1 MSTKQCKDTVLCIP
15 EGEPGPCSK
24 AALFF
29 LGYSLLS
36 LHPLPSLISSCLN
49 LLFATHGRSWRL
61 NVAYFL
67 QIRNGGHRFCIPGS
81 PTGSCSISV
90 SLSMPHNFYLIISPY
105 SLWCYSRQVAGMS
118 VEIGAGA
125 RWQEITHLVNRGG
138 CGQTKKKNL
147 QTDKKP
153 HIWVISVLEAD
164 KER

>member
-1 MSTKQCKDTVLCIP
+1 MYP
-15 EGEPGPCSK
+15 GEP
-24 AALFF
+24 
-29 LGYSLLS
+29 YWVLLHFS
-36 LHPLPSLISSCLN
+36 ITEYA
-49 LLFATHGRSWRL
+49 LLF
-61 NVAYFL
+61 
-67 QIRNGGHRFCIPGS
+67 
-81 PTGSCSISV
+81 
-90 SLSMPHNFYLIISPY
+90 NFYLIISPY

-118 VEIGAGA
+118 VEIGVGA

>member
-1 MSTKQCKDTVLCIP
+1 MVQRGCGQIVDILLTGWCNQESALLNFWFEPVWEFCACEQQLTPPTWWGVSVSTKQCKDTVLCIP
-15 EGEPGPCSK
+15 EGEPGPFSK

-29 LGYSLLS
+29 LGYPLWS

-90 SLSMPHNFYLIISPY
+90 SLSMPYY
-105 SLWCYSRQVAGMS
+105 S
-118 VEIGAGA
+118 IF
-125 RWQEITHLVNRGG
+125 I
-138 CGQTKKKNL
+138 
-147 QTDKKP
+147 
-153 HIWVISVLEAD
+153 
-164 KER
+164 